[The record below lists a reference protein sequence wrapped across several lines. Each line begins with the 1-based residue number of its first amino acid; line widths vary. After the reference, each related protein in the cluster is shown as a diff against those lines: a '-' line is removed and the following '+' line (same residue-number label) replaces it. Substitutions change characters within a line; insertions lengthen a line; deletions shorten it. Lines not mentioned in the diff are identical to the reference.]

1 MSLLTNTL
9 LNFFKREKY
18 TIINK
23 TVTIIYKFL
32 YLYKYYIMPRSSNSK
47 NNTNFHYYYIGH
59 NVQNQKYKKYFKTLE
74 DVAEHFSVSKFTI
87 NRKIAGLNT
96 KNKMLNSVEV
106 HKCNEMTNTISSSF

>member
-1 MSLLTNTL
+1 
-9 LNFFKREKY
+9 
-18 TIINK
+18 
-23 TVTIIYKFL
+23 
-32 YLYKYYIMPRSSNSK
+32 MPRSSNSK

-106 HKCNEMTNTISSSF
+106 HKCNEPRFIQVEKPSIEIIGLADSK